1 MTTRVRRFALGAAL
15 ALLIVGTWLLIP
27 SASLVSGRLVAWH
40 VFLPPY
46 DVANATTTVVPIE
59 GMRPDC
65 VPHDDSWF
73 EPVIAYTPV
82 SVTIRLRVVDAI
94 PATCPAI
101 VDGRMRI
108 GSSYHFGIH
117 LSEPLAGRPL
127 FDGSKFPAAA
137 QPYR

>member
-15 ALLIVGTWLLIP
+15 AILIVGTWLLIP

-46 DVANATTTVVPIE
+46 EVANSTTTVIPIE
-59 GMRPDC
+59 GMKPDC
-65 VPHDDSWF
+65 VPQDDSWF
-73 EPVIAYTPV
+73 EPAIAYTPV
-82 SVTIRLRVVDAI
+82 SVTIRLRVTDA
-94 PATCPAI
+94 AAAGCP
-101 VDGRMRI
+101 GTEPHSL
-108 GSSYHFGIH
+108 GNWSSFHSRVH